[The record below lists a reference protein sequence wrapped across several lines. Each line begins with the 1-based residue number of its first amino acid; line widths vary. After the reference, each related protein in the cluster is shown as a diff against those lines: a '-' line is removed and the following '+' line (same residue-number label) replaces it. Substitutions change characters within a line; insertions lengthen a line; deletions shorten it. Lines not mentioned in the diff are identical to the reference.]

1 MRLKL
6 NIAFETLL
14 LTVALPTAALAYC
27 PGPSPMGSY
36 ERQVGSNLDYL
47 LCLHNQQVTS
57 LNNHADMINSI
68 ADELAFV
75 RSSQTSSTYTEP
87 AANLL
92 VREVVTKYAAVSEE
106 NSQLREKVVELE
118 MRLDELE
125 RVSLHKQ

>member
-1 MRLKL
+1 
-6 NIAFETLL
+6 
-14 LTVALPTAALAYC
+14 
-27 PGPSPMGSY
+27 MGSY